1 MHNVPEALNRLLK
14 LANPA
19 AWWSRRPAPSRVLL
33 RKLTGT
39 VREGEMLMVVGRP
52 GSGCTTALKVIANMR
67 EEYLAM
73 EGNVWYGSFDAM
85 TAKNIRPDQV
95 AFVGTVSPI
104 YIQNCCTFWEY

>member
-1 MHNVPEALNRLLK
+1 
-14 LANPA
+14 
-19 AWWSRRPAPSRVLL
+19 
-33 RKLTGT
+33 
-39 VREGEMLMVVGRP
+39 MVVGRP